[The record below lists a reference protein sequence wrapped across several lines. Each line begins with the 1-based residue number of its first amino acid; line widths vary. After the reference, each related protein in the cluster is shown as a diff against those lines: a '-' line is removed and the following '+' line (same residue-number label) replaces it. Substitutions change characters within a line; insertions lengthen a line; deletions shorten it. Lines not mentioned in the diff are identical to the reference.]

1 MEQRGRSRRD
11 SRFRGKL
18 GLLIRIN
25 VSDSNSNIRLHADK
39 IVSRRPA
46 PYCRSQPGASATP
59 PAFLSSENSPAIDG
73 WVQVWPAA
81 PVPQG
86 RQVLAHGH
94 YLRRATNYF
103 FRPGRDFFFY
113 AAATPAING
122 WAIAENLPR
131 LTALGNFL
139 FRVVREFRG

>member
-1 MEQRGRSRRD
+1 LNNENQNARR
-11 SRFRGKL
+11 RR
-18 GLLIRIN
+18 
-25 VSDSNSNIRLHADK
+25 VE

-46 PYCRSQPGASATP
+46 SCCRSQPGASATS